1 MIPRPP
7 VAALLLTSLVAL
19 AGEAT
24 LYRKPTL
31 SRESVA
37 FAYGGDLWSVPRAG
51 GEARRLTT
59 HAGVETDP
67 CFSPDGRWIAFTGNY
82 DGNTDV
88 FVISAAGGE
97 PRRLTFHP
105 GTDEAVGWT
114 PDGTRILFRSN
125 RSAFARGTRLFTV
138 PLGGGPATPVELPM
152 ATAGSYSPDG
162 QRLVY
167 EPLPRPFTIW
177 KHYRG
182 GQASCL
188 WIADLKTGAV
198 EKIPSAGSNDFQA
211 QWAGD
216 RIYFLSDRQGPVGLY
231 VYDLKTKAVSPV
243 ATGKGLDLKHLAAGP
258 GGLVFERFGTL
269 QLLDFASGQA
279 KPLALTLTS
288 DLPGTRPRPVPLT
301 GPALASGAPSPSGAR
316 AVVEARGEIL
326 TVPAEKGDV
335 RNLSRSQD
343 VADRDP
349 AWSPDGKQIAWLSD
363 ASGEYQLHVQAAD
376 GEGAVKRYPL
386 GAAPSFYYGPTWSPD
401 TKRIAYTDKRLN
413 LWVLDL
419 ASGVSTKVDMAP
431 YEKPWRSWDLA
442 WSPDG
447 QWLAY
452 ARELKSHLHALF
464 AWNATTG
471 KVLQLT
477 DGLSD
482 ARFPAF
488 DADGKFLAF
497 TASTDAGA
505 RAGWL
510 DMGSFPFPTN
520 RSVYVMVLTK
530 DQPSPLAPESD
541 EEKAKDEPKPEEK
554 KGAPAVQ
561 IDPEGL
567 SQRVLALPLPAR
579 NYLSLQSAKAGSL
592 YLLAAPAQSGE
603 DDENPGLAL
612 HKFDFKTRKAELLG
626 AGLEAWILAAKGDK
640 ALVRKHGAWGLAPA
654 DKPGDA
660 KLKLAGAEVWVDP
673 RAEWAQMFHE
683 AFRLQRDFFYDPGH
697 HGIDLKAAEARY
709 APYLKAVANRD
720 DLTYLL
726 QEAMGVMSVGHLYI
740 YGGDTNGGPRVG
752 TGLLGADLSPDQGR
766 FRFSRVFDGEAWN
779 PELRAP
785 LTQPGA
791 TVKAGEFLLEID
803 GQEVKASE
811 DPYAF
816 LVGKVGRTVK
826 LRVGPSADGQG
837 SRVVSVQ
844 PVASEMALRHRAWVE
859 DNRRTVDKLSGGRL
873 AYVYLP
879 NTAGDGYVSFNR
891 YFYAQ
896 VGREGVV
903 LDERYNGGGTA
914 ANYFI
919 DVLGRKLFNAWH
931 TREGEPFTTPVSAIF
946 GPKAMLIN
954 EYAGS
959 GGDAL
964 PWYFR
969 QAGLGP
975 LVGKRTWGGLVGIYD
990 YPALMDGGTVTAPR
1004 VAFYNLEGKWEVE
1017 NAGVA
1022 PDVEVELDPAAWR
1035 QGHDTQ
1041 LEKAVAILMD
1051 ELKRKPAVKP
1061 ALPPF
1066 PRYTEAG
1073 RQR

>member
-1 MIPRPP
+1 MIQRHPL
-7 VAALLLTSLVAL
+7 ALLLLTSVVAL

-31 SRESVA
+31 SQEAVA
-37 FAYGGDLWSVPRAG
+37 FAYGGDLWSVPRKG

-67 CFSPDGRWIAFTGNY
+67 WFSPDGQWIAFTGSY
-82 DGNTDV
+82 DGNPDV
-88 FVISAAGGE
+88 FVIPAGGGE
-97 PRRLTFHP
+97 PRRLTHHP
-105 GTDEAVGWT
+105 AADEAVGWT

-125 RSAFARGTRLFTV
+125 RHNFARGTRLFTV
-138 PLGGGPATPVELPM
+138 PKEGGPATPVELPM

-162 QRLVY
+162 QRMVY

-188 WIADLKTGAV
+188 WIADLKTGAT
-198 EKIPSAGSNDFQA
+198 EKIPHTGANDFQA

-216 RIYFLSDRQGPVGLY
+216 RIYFLSDRQGPVELY
-231 VYDLKTKAVSPV
+231 TYDVKTKAVAPV
-243 ATGKGLDLKHLAAGP
+243 PLGKGLDLKHASMGP
-258 GGLVFERFGTL
+258 GGLVFERFGSL
-269 QLLDFASGQA
+269 HVFEFATGQA
-279 KPLALTLTS
+279 KPLAVTLTS
-288 DLPGTRPRPVPLT
+288 DLPSTRPKAVPLT
-301 GPALASGAPSPSGAR
+301 GPAIHSAAISPSGAR

-335 RNLSRSQD
+335 RNLSRSQG

-363 ASGEYQLHVQAAD
+363 ASGEYQMHVQAAD
-376 GEGAVKRYPL
+376 GEGAVKRFAL

-419 ASGVSTKVDMAP
+419 TSGNSTKVDTAP

-442 WSPDG
+442 WSSDG

-452 ARELKSHLHALF
+452 ARELKNHLHALF
-464 AWNATTG
+464 AWNSGTG

-488 DADGKFLAF
+488 DADGKLLSF
-497 TASTDAGA
+497 TASTDSGA

-510 DMGSFPFPTN
+510 DMASFPFATS
-520 RSVYVMVLTK
+520 RHVYVMVLGK

-541 EEKAKDEPKPEEK
+541 EEKAKEEPKDDAK
-554 KGAPAVQ
+554 KGGNPATT

-567 SQRVLALPLPAR
+567 AQRVLALPMPAR
-579 NYLSLQSAKAGSL
+579 NYTSLQSAKAGSL
-592 YLLAAPAQSGE
+592 YLLAAPAQAGE
-603 DDENPGLAL
+603 DDEEAGMSL
-612 HKFDFKTRKAELLG
+612 HKFDFKTRKADQLG
-626 AGLEAWILAAKGDK
+626 DGLQAYVLAAKGEK
-640 ALVRKHGAWGLAPA
+640 ALVRKGGTWGIAPA

-660 KLKLAGAEVWVDP
+660 KLKLAAEVWVDP

-697 HGIDLKAAEARY
+697 HGVDLKATEARY

-740 YGGDTNGGPRVG
+740 GGGDVNGGPRLG
-752 TGLLGADLSPDQGR
+752 TGLLGADLTPEQGR

-779 PELRAP
+779 PELKAP
-785 LTQPGA
+785 LTQPGT

-803 GQEVKASE
+803 GQEVKASA
-811 DPYAF
+811 DPYAL

-826 LRVGPSADGQG
+826 LKVGPTADGQG
-837 SRVVSVQ
+837 ARSVSV
-844 PVASEMALRHRAWVE
+844 VTLASEMALRHRAWVE
-859 DNRRTVDKLSGGRL
+859 DNRRAVDKLSGGRL

-896 VGREGVV
+896 VGREGVL

-919 DVLGRKLFNAWH
+919 DVLNRKPYNAWH

-990 YPALMDGGTVTAPR
+990 YPNLMDGGSVTAPR
-1004 VAFYNLEGKWEVE
+1004 VAFYTLDGKWEVE

-1035 QGHDTQ
+1035 QGRDTQ
-1041 LEKAVAILMD
+1041 LEKAVAILLD
-1051 ELKRKPAVKP
+1051 ELKRKPAAKP